1 VLHTH
6 ANCLP
11 AFSADIKAVHTPR
24 EKETQEVDFFF
35 LFGVLSLRF
44 PVAEVKNKEEVK
56 GQSLYSLSSL
66 LRLFSPA
73 FVHRHV
79 VFERRSSGLAANQLC
94 RRI

>member
-1 VLHTH
+1 MQIVSPRSRQISKLYTH
-6 ANCLP
+6 
-11 AFSADIKAVHTPR
+11 R
-24 EKETQEVDFFF
+24 ERKKRKKWTFFF